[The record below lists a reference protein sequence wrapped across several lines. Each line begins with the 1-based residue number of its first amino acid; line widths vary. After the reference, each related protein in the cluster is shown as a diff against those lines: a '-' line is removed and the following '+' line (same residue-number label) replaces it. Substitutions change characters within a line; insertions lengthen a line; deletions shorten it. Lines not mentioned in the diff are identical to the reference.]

1 MCCYKTFFSTVGSD
15 FDFRAT
21 IFTVTF
27 AAGIENVLVHIQIPI
42 VDDMN
47 AEEAETFTAKL
58 TSTDQSVQIIND
70 TATVNI
76 FDDDGEARMLD
87 KPTKT
92 ELNVQYMLFLMSEL
106 EVYLINESPR
116 VTASSIEAEFVVN
129 GPVTGVRCFLRSQVD
144 RLWQDCK
151 TLFSLPCCA
160 HAPCISSKSLSCLH
174 FLSTV

>member
-1 MCCYKTFFSTVGSD
+1 MIWYYEFASQFIYMCCYKTFFSTVGSD

-76 FDDDGEARMLD
+76 FDDDGEARVLD
-87 KPTKT
+87 KP
-92 ELNVQYMLFLMSEL
+92 LNLMFNTCYFLFLQCQSWKYIWSTSHHE
-106 EVYLINESPR
+106 
-116 VTASSIEAEFVVN
+116 
-129 GPVTGVRCFLRSQVD
+129 
-144 RLWQDCK
+144 
-151 TLFSLPCCA
+151 SLPA
-160 HAPCISSKSLSCLH
+160 LLRLSLWSMDQ
-174 FLSTV
+174 

>member
-1 MCCYKTFFSTVGSD
+1 MSLQHIFSTVGSD

-47 AEEAETFTAKL
+47 AEETETFTAKL

-76 FDDDGEARMLD
+76 FDDDGEAHMLCQL
-87 KPTKT
+87 KLKLMFNTC
-92 ELNVQYMLFLMSEL
+92 YFL
-106 EVYLINESPR
+106 
-116 VTASSIEAEFVVN
+116 
-129 GPVTGVRCFLRSQVD
+129 
-144 RLWQDCK
+144 
-151 TLFSLPCCA
+151 
-160 HAPCISSKSLSCLH
+160 CLH
-174 FLSTV
+174 CQSWKCI